1 MDMNRKLLLV
11 SALALAS
18 IAVPVAVAQKVD
30 QKLSINTQP
39 KTLTA
44 GADLRVTGQLTGG
57 TAQDISGQNIT
68 LRSDPFP
75 YEGRFERVDSVDT
88 DNAGNYTFTLKPT
101 SNARYQTT
109 AKGGVES
116 PVATANVRVAVTRRV
131 SDRTPNKGQRV
142 RFKGKVGPAH
152 DDKVAHIQRRTSS
165 GWKNISN
172 VTLKDG
178 GDLVSIY
185 SKRVRITRS
194 GAYRVHFDPADGDHV
209 AGASRRVRLTV
220 G

>member
-1 MDMNRKLLLV
+1 MTRKLPLV

-18 IAVPVAVAQKVD
+18 LAVPVAVAQKVD
-30 QKLSINTQP
+30 QKLSINAQP

-57 TAQDISGQNIT
+57 TARDISGQNIT

-75 YEGRFERVDSVDT
+75 YDGRFVRVDSVET
-88 DNAGNYTFTLKPT
+88 DNAGNYAFTHKPT

-116 PVATANVRVAVTRRV
+116 AVATAEVRVAVTRRV

-142 RFKGKVGPAH
+142 RFRGKVGPAH
-152 DDKVAHIQRRTSS
+152 DGKVAQIQRRTSS
-165 GWKNISN
+165 GWKNVAN
-172 VTLKDG
+172 VTLADG
-178 GDLVSIY
+178 GETVSIY
-185 SKRVRITRS
+185 SKRVRIRRS
-194 GAYRVHFDPADGDHV
+194 GRYRVHFNPADGDHV
-209 AGASRRVRLTV
+209 AGSSRGVRITV